1 MFGNFAEFERLDMR
15 ERFRFMKAWNRSQTG
30 PRTGTHDHIC
40 TTQVTRG
47 AVRECDLQ
55 RSRAYELSCSQNKLC
70 SSFAVVLQIHLVQ
83 APHHLA
89 LALTHARHVN
99 GEAVMSNAEFFASAE
114 VGGDLRTVDDV
125 LAWQASDVRARS
137 ANVLAVDDGDTLSFS
152 RKGPRGEGRPCA
164 ATENHEIKLFQL
176 RLFGTLRSRRTFR
189 ALHATF
195 LLLSTPVSPTIQPAM
210 ARPISSGE
218 SSWR

>member
-1 MFGNFAEFERLDMR
+1 MFGNFVEFERLDMG
-15 ERFRFMKAWNRSQTG
+15 ERFRFIKAWNRSQTG
-30 PRTGTHDHIC
+30 PRTGTHDYVC
-40 TTQVTRG
+40 TTQVTHG

-70 SSFAVVLQIHLVQ
+70 SSLVVVLQIHLVQ
-83 APHHLA
+83 APHHHA

-99 GEAVMSNAEFFASAE
+99 GEAVMSNAKFFASAE

-152 RKGPRGEGRPCA
+152 RKRPRGEGRPGA
-164 ATENHEIKLFQL
+164 ATQDHKIVVFE
-176 RLFGTLRSRRTFR
+176 
-189 ALHATF
+189 
-195 LLLSTPVSPTIQPAM
+195 V
-210 ARPISSGE
+210 
-218 SSWR
+218 